1 MKPQIKNEN
10 RHPEKQNGMSHHR
23 RGFCYHCWP
32 GVTNR
37 FGAHY
42 HAPQLGCALP
52 FALKQPDFTYFE
64 DAKDFAERQNIA
76 LSRETYIGR
85 ENFTDSGQKASIAVG
100 RRPALYGR
108 ERNLLGRRKPFIER
122 QPEHGI

>member
-23 RGFCYHCWP
+23 RGFCYHCWS

-76 LSRETYIGR
+76 LSGETYIGR
-85 ENFTDSGQKASIAVG
+85 ENFTDSWQKASIAVG
-100 RRPALYGR
+100 RRPCIIWEGKKFTGATQAFY
-108 ERNLLGRRKPFIER
+108 
-122 QPEHGI
+122 